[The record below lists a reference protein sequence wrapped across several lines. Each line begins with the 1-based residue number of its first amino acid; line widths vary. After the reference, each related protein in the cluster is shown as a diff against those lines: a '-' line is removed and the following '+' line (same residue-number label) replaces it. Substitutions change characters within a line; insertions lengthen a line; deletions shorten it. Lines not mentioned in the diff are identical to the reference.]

1 MKYTLFCLLFIIAVA
16 LAQQVCLSLD
26 AGTYSCSVDHPGHS
40 AHDATMVF
48 TDGSIFSYD
57 SSENDEECTVAGAYV
72 LALDTM
78 TLTSTTDIAC
88 IVDAGVQSSTII
100 FSDCGFN
107 SGCNSFDCEATAD
120 NGKSTLSCQID
131 NNNASN
137 NTNVSNSNDNSSAST
152 LFFGVLALATTL
164 LF

>member
-72 LALDTM
+72 LALDTL

-137 NTNVSNSNDNSSAST
+137 NTNVSNSNDNSSAS
-152 LFFGVLALATTL
+152 
-164 LF
+164 